1 MIFSAIITEYNMT
14 AGKIN
19 YFTTTLLFNNVIVNE
34 DTKNK
39 KTWLVLCSNWFV

>member
-1 MIFSAIITEYNMT
+1 MIFSAIITKYNMT
-14 AGKIN
+14 TGKIN

-39 KTWLVLCSNWFV
+39 